1 MNAEVLKERQQR
13 MIEMYESGCRI
24 SEIAAA
30 FDIRESSVKS
40 RLSTYRRK
48 GLVGKRVR
56 EYRLP
61 EGRGKTGP
69 RPFEESKKPPV
80 ITDKLLIE
88 ETCDRCG
95 KKFYRRPEWVYKK
108 TFRGKHRI
116 FCSWKCMRE
125 AEAAAAVRPKR
136 KGT

>member
-30 FDIRESSVKS
+30 FDIRESSVRS

-56 EYRLP
+56 EYRP
-61 EGRGKTGP
+61 QERKAGQ
-69 RPFEESKKPPV
+69 RPLEESKKPPV
-80 ITDKLLIE
+80 IRDKMLIE
-88 ETCDRCG
+88 ETCSHCK
-95 KKFYRRPEWVYKK
+95 KKFYRRADWAYRK
-108 TFRGKHRI
+108 TLRGKHRI